1 VVGEGASVGWDK
13 TELRGLFAAFK
24 AMQEEAIQ
32 QSKAVS
38 GDLATKMAD
47 YIKGAARNSTRARAN
62 SKVADNVKVS
72 KSSKIGEFGYGYK
85 SQRLFSGGAS
95 TLDMVYGSEFGSIN
109 YPQFPPKSPRTG
121 NGKAAGYFIYPTL
134 RQKQPEIVKL
144 WEQAF
149 DQILKE
155 YN

>member
-1 VVGEGASVGWDK
+1 MLNEGASAGWDK
-13 TELRGLFAAFK
+13 TELKALFAAFK

-38 GDLATKMAD
+38 GDLATKMSD

-62 SKVADNVKVS
+62 SKVADNVKIS
-72 KSSKIGEFGYGYK
+72 KSSKIGEFAYGYR

-109 YPQFPPKSPRTG
+109 YPQFPPRSAKMGRGS
-121 NGKAAGYFIYPTL
+121 AGYFIFPTL
-134 RQKQPEIVKL
+134 RQKQPEIVRL

-149 DQILKE
+149 DKILKE